1 MNPAALTLASALAS
15 AGPLPAAQGG
25 TDALNPIRPSVI
37 LVLADQWRQQAFG
50 FAGDKDV
57 RTPNLDRFARESIR
71 MANAVSTVPVCCP
84 ARASLLTGKRA
95 LSHGVFMNDVP
106 LDPALESMGKI
117 FTRAGYHTAYI
128 GKWHVDGH
136 GRSAFIPAERRQG
149 FRYWKALECTH
160 DYNHSAYYGDDPVKR
175 WWPGYDAEAQT
186 EDAVRFIEARA
197 RDRTPFLLVL
207 SWGPPHEPYHTAP
220 ERFRALYDPRSIHLR
235 PNVPA
240 EMAEAAR
247 RDLAGY
253 YAHCT
258 ALDECFG
265 KLWDACKASGIEED
279 TLLIF
284 TSDHGDM
291 LYSHGSQKKQ
301 QPWEES
307 ARVPLLFHWPA
318 RFGRTPKLLPAP
330 METEDILPTMCGL
343 CGIRIPSS
351 VEGRDYSGYLA
362 GGRDPSDGAA
372 LISCPAP
379 FGQWDRA
386 HGGREYRAVRT
397 RRYTYA
403 RDLNGPWLLFD
414 NVKDPYQMHN
424 LVNQPG
430 AASIQARL
438 ERILARK
445 LKEAGDRFLPAADY
459 IRKWGYHVDN
469 TGTVPYTD

>member
-1 MNPAALTLASALAS
+1 MNAAALTLASALAS
-15 AGPLPAAQGG
+15 AGPIAAAPDEPLSRSGR
-25 TDALNPIRPSVI
+25 PPSVI
-37 LVLADQWRQQAFG
+37 LVMADQWRQEAFG
-50 FAGDKDV
+50 FAGNKDV
-57 RTPNLDRFARESIR
+57 RTPNLDRFARESVQ

-84 ARASLLTGKRA
+84 ARASLLTGRRA

-106 LDPALESMGKI
+106 LNPAEESMAKI
-117 FTRAGYHTAYI
+117 FARAGYYTAYI

-160 DYNHSAYYGDDPVKR
+160 DYNHSAYYADEPVKR

-186 EDAVRFIEARA
+186 DDAVRLIQSRA
-197 RDRTPFLLVL
+197 RGRAPFLLVL
-207 SWGPPHEPYHTAP
+207 SWGPPHEPYGTAP
-220 ERFRALYDPRSIHLR
+220 PRFRALYDPKRLHLR

-240 EMAEAAR
+240 QDEEAAR

-265 KLWDACKASGIEED
+265 RLWDACKEAGIEED
-279 TLLIF
+279 VLLIF

-307 ARVPLLFHWPA
+307 ARVPLLVHWPV
-318 RFGRTPKLLPAP
+318 RLGRKALCLSAP
-330 METEDILPTMCGL
+330 MQTEDILPTLLGL
-343 CGIRIPSS
+343 CHIPVPPS
-351 VEGRDYSGYLA
+351 VEGTDYSRYLT
-362 GGRDPSDGAA
+362 GGPDPSDGAA

-386 HGGREYRAVRT
+386 HGGREYRAIRT

-424 LVNQPG
+424 LVNTPE
-430 AASIQARL
+430 AARIQARL
-438 ERILARK
+438 EQVLRK
-445 LKEAGDRFLPAADY
+445 KLRQTGDMFLPAGEY
-459 IRKWGYHVDN
+459 IRKWGYRVDA

>member
-15 AGPLPAAQGG
+15 AGAMALPQEGASQSL
-25 TDALNPIRPSVI
+25 TRPPSVI
-37 LVLADQWRQQAFG
+37 LVMADQWRQEAFG
-50 FAGDKDV
+50 FAGNEDV
-57 RTPNLDRFARESIR
+57 QTPALDQFARDSIC

-84 ARASLLTGKRA
+84 ARASLLTGRRA

-106 LDPALESMGKI
+106 LDPGMESMGKI
-117 FTRAGYHTAYI
+117 FSRAGYFTAYI

-136 GRSAFIPAERRQG
+136 GRSAFIPVQRRQG

-160 DYNHSAYYGDDPVKR
+160 DYQHSAYYADAPVKR

-186 EDAVRFIEARA
+186 EDAMHFIQSRA
-197 RDRTPFLLVL
+197 RGRAPFLLVL

-220 ERFRALYDPRSIHLR
+220 DRFRRLYQPDRLHLR

-240 EMAEAAR
+240 ALAQDAR

-265 KLWDACKASGIEED
+265 KLWKACKTAGIEED

-307 ARVPLLFHWPA
+307 ARVPLLLHWPA
-318 RFGRTPKLLPAP
+318 RWGRKGTSLPAP
-330 METEDILPTMCGL
+330 MQTEDILPTMLGL
-343 CGIRIPSS
+343 CGIPIPKSI
-351 VEGRDYSGYLA
+351 EGRDFSGYLM
-362 GGRDPSDGAA
+362 GGPDPSGGAA

-386 HGGREYRAVRT
+386 HGGREYRAIRT
-397 RRYTYA
+397 TRYTYA
-403 RDLNGPWLLFD
+403 RDLQGPWLLYD
-414 NVKDPYQMHN
+414 NVEDPYQMHN
-424 LVNQPG
+424 LVNLPK
-430 AASIQARL
+430 AAHIQAELEARL
-438 ERILARK
+438 SQM
-445 LKEAGDRFLPAADY
+445 LKDTGDDFQPAATY
-459 IRKWGYHVDN
+459 IRKWGYTVDN